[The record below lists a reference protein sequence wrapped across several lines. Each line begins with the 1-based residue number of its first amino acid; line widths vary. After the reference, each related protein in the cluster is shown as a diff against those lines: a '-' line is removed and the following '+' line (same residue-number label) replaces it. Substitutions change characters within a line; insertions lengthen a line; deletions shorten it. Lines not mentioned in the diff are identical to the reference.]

1 MKFFGDVGLAITYNF
16 QLRFFYTLYLLPIS
30 YDDSL
35 HEWLVHVRVS
45 ITSVVLPYLSEF
57 RLIRPLRWDFR
68 VTLTH
73 NKVNRIASIFISEST
88 FFNYYRRVLSTFSRW
103 ASKVYP
109 LFGQSHTK
117 LITPRTSQKKFQRT
131 MSLLSL
137 KTYNIYVYKFPKY
150 IFFYFFFIFF

>member
-57 RLIRPLRWDFR
+57 RLIQPLRWDFR

-88 FFNYYRRVLSTFSRW
+88 FFNYYRRVLSTFSRIPTHHKSW
-103 ASKVYP
+103 SGLPYG
-109 LFGQSHTK
+109 L
-117 LITPRTSQKKFQRT
+117 LKFTHYSVNPIR
-131 MSLLSL
+131 S
-137 KTYNIYVYKFPKY
+137 
-150 IFFYFFFIFF
+150 